1 MTAMATTN
9 HAKRRPLRTR
19 QWLPLAVLG
28 AFVLGSG
35 IGALMGNPNSWL
47 WALGGVAVILT
58 IAAIVSV
65 RRRNV
70 RS

>member
-1 MTAMATTN
+1 
-9 HAKRRPLRTR
+9 
-19 QWLPLAVLG
+19 
-28 AFVLGSG
+28 
-35 IGALMGNPNSWL
+35 MGNPNSWL
-47 WALGGVAVILT
+47 WALGGVAVMLT